1 MSPPQNGDDVGYGR
15 PPKQTR
21 WRKGQSGN
29 PRRQYPVRSK
39 GTVETIDRL
48 LLKPVEVTV
57 NGETRTVPTLEA
69 ILLQLWL
76 KEVAGDR
83 RALSVRLK
91 YQEFAKQ
98 NSKPKLVITFV
109 DSDYTRAMAAVPK
122 TAGAKP

>member
-1 MSPPQNGDDVGYGR
+1 MSPPQNNDDVGYGH

-21 WRKGQSGN
+21 WKKGQSGN
-29 PRRQYPVRSK
+29 PRRQYPARSR
-39 GTVETIDRL
+39 GTVEMIDRL

-98 NSKPKLVITFV
+98 NSEPKLEIAFV
-109 DSDYTRAMAAVPK
+109 DSDYTRALAAAPS
-122 TAGAKP
+122 TAGTKP